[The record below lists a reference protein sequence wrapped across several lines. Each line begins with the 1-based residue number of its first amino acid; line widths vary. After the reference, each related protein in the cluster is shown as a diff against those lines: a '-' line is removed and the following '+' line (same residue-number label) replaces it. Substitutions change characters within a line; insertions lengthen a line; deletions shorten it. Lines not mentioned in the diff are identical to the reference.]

1 MILHADIWSKTA
13 ICHVCFYGDVFSK
26 DKSFF
31 FKSNTS
37 NIIYHKSSY
46 LAYII
51 LSNIL
56 LLFSYVTSAGPYI
69 VYGPELRAEMLY
81 K

>member
-1 MILHADIWSKTA
+1 MILHSDIWSKTA

-26 DKSFF
+26 EKRFF

-46 LAYII
+46 LAYTIDSLMQI
-51 LSNIL
+51 FFGTHTDTMLVQL
-56 LLFSYVTSAGPYI
+56 VGP
-69 VYGPELRAEMLY
+69 
-81 K
+81 